1 MSYFIWWFIGFV
13 AAYYSMKLMDYL
25 YADDPRDYSLF
36 MKEILI
42 ALFSWALLI
51 LIAIFAI
58 AGVVSYIGEKW
69 SEIKN
74 KNVPP
79 WL

>member
-1 MSYFIWWFIGFV
+1 MSYFIWWFIGFIL
-13 AAYYSMKLMDYL
+13 AYYSMKLADYL
-25 YADDPRDYSLF
+25 YEEDSRNYSLF
-36 MKEILI
+36 MKEILT

-51 LIAIFAI
+51 IIAIFAI

-69 SEIKN
+69 NEIKN